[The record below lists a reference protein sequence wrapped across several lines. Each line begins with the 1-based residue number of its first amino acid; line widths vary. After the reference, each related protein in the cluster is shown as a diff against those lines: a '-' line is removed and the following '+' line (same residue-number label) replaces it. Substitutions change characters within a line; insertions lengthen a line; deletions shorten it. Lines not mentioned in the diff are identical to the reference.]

1 MKLIE
6 CVPNISEGRDKK
18 VINDIVS
25 TLKNYPNIHLLDVD
39 SGQDTNRTVITF
51 IGSPDDIVNGAFDL
65 INKSLQ
71 LIDMS
76 KHSGEHP
83 RMGATDV
90 CPLIPISNVTTRECI
105 NYSKKLGERLGKE
118 LNIPVYLYEKS
129 SKNKKRSNL
138 ADIRSGEYEGFS
150 KKITTKEWKPDYGPQ
165 IFHTKFGCIAVGVR
179 EFLLAYNINLNTTDR
194 KIATDIALD
203 IRERGRLKRDNDGKI
218 IRNKNGIAERVAG
231 KFKFCKAVGWIIE
244 EYNQAQVSIN
254 LTNYKKTSLHK
265 VFQEVRLQA
274 RKRGVRVTGSEI
286 VGLIPRKSLL
296 DAGKYYLKLQNR
308 PMGIPEVDIINIA
321 IKSLGLS
328 DISKF
333 NPFDKI
339 IEYKI
344 DDKKYFSNLTFEKLI
359 NEFSRPTPTPG
370 GGSAAAM
377 GAALGASLA
386 SMVSNLTINK
396 KGYEKHNTY
405 HNTKSINCQKN
416 ILELLTL
423 IDDDSKSFDNV
434 ISAMKLPKKN
444 KKDIIKRNKNIESAT
459 IDAANIPMRVLK
471 LCHLIISD
479 ASDISDKCNI
489 NSISDIGV
497 SAEFLKAAANSA
509 SYNVLINIKDLKS
522 NIIQKYTNDVDYYI
536 KQIEDS
542 YITIINNVNKSLL
555 QK

>member
-1 MKLIE
+1 
-6 CVPNISEGRDKK
+6 
-18 VINDIVS
+18 
-25 TLKNYPNIHLLDVD
+25 
-39 SGQDTNRTVITF
+39 
-51 IGSPDDIVNGAFDL
+51 
-65 INKSLQ
+65 
-71 LIDMS
+71 
-76 KHSGEHP
+76 
-83 RMGATDV
+83 
-90 CPLIPISNVTTRECI
+90 
-105 NYSKKLGERLGKE
+105 
-118 LNIPVYLYEKS
+118 
-129 SKNKKRSNL
+129 
-138 ADIRSGEYEGFS
+138 
-150 KKITTKEWKPDYGPQ
+150 
-165 IFHTKFGCIAVGVR
+165 
-179 EFLLAYNINLNTTDR
+179 
-194 KIATDIALD
+194 
-203 IRERGRLKRDNDGKI
+203 
-218 IRNKNGIAERVAG
+218 
-231 KFKFCKAVGWIIE
+231 
-244 EYNQAQVSIN
+244 
-254 LTNYKKTSLHK
+254 
-265 VFQEVRLQA
+265 
-274 RKRGVRVTGSEI
+274 
-286 VGLIPRKSLL
+286 
-296 DAGKYYLKLQNR
+296 
-308 PMGIPEVDIINIA
+308 MGIPEVDIINIA

-396 KGYEKHNTY
+396 KGYELHNTY

-416 ILELLTL
+416 IPL
-423 IDDDSKSFDNV
+423 
-434 ISAMKLPKKN
+434 
-444 KKDIIKRNKNIESAT
+444 
-459 IDAANIPMRVLK
+459 RVLK

-522 NIIQKYTNDVDYYI
+522 NIIEKYTNDVDYYI

>member
-90 CPLIPISNVTTRECI
+90 CPLIPISNVTTKECI
-105 NYSKKLGERLGKE
+105 SYSKKLGERLGKE

-150 KKITTKEWKPDYGPQ
+150 KKITSKEWKPDYGPQ

-218 IRNKNGIAERVAG
+218 IRNKNGIAERVPG

-522 NIIQKYTNDVDYYI
+522 NIIEKYTNDVDYYI